1 MAMFAEGILKLHWD
15 ASVPVNLARIARG
28 MGIVVRLSDTLQ
40 ACAQIDISAK
50 NEARITLGK
59 QQSVVRQR
67 YGVAHAIGHIALH
80 HLRPGQQRLID
91 VSDNFGVDA
100 YNRTETEANQFAL
113 ALLLPGDALCQRL
126 EQLRMADLDDL
137 ARRFE
142 VPAILVK
149 QRMAD
154 LSLHFNRPLALQRE
168 PWDWVDEMYNG

>member
-15 ASVPVNLARIARG
+15 ESVPVNLARIARR
-28 MGIVVRLSDTLQ
+28 MGIAVRLSDTLQ

-50 NEARITLGK
+50 NEVRITIGK
-59 QQSVVRQR
+59 QQSIVRQR
-67 YGVAHAIGHIALH
+67 YGVAHAIGHVALH
-80 HLRPGQQRLID
+80 HLRPGHQRLID

-100 YNRTETEANQFAL
+100 NNRSQTEANQFAL
-113 ALLLPGDALCQRL
+113 ALLMPGDVLRQRV
-126 EQLRMADLDDL
+126 QTLRMADLDDL
-137 ARRFE
+137 AHLFE

-168 PWDWVDEMYNG
+168 PWDWVD